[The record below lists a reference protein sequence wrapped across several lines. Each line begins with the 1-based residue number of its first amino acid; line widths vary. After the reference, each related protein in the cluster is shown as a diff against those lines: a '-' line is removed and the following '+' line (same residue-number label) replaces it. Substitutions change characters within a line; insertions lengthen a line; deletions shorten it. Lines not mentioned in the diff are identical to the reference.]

1 MIARNHVFEIE
12 FIKKAVL
19 PTYRLAHHRP
29 EPLAPSSQARNRDY
43 PSPSKD
49 FYNSLSQEETFD
61 AGDGSRPQHHNRRF
75 GRTDAGSNPGL
86 ATILTAISARA
97 DFRYGPRRSQ
107 PSSAKCT
114 HPFTVNRPSP
124 KSSLGQRTLVIS
136 WAADRLRKKMM
147 LLSIGSMALNRT
159 VLWEPSRPLS

>member
-1 MIARNHVFEIE
+1 MIALNHMLEIE

-29 EPLAPSSQARNRDY
+29 EPLAPSSPARNRDY

-86 ATILTAISARA
+86 ATVLTSISARA

-159 VLWEPSRPLS
+159 VLWEPSRLLS